1 MNKKGLRSYE
11 QEPIMMNKLFLYF
24 LVTAVLACLVL
35 MVACSSGQ
43 RSDKVKLALDWF
55 PNANH
60 IGLYIA
66 EDKGY
71 FAEENLDVEIR
82 TPSDPST
89 ILMTVVSGS
98 DDFGISYQPDVLLA
112 RGKEGDPVY
121 VVSVLGIVQHPLN
134 SMMTLESSGLESPAE
149 LAGKKVGY
157 PAIEWN
163 EHALDT
169 MLKADGLNGVEDVE
183 LVNVGWELGSSV
195 MSEKVSAIIGAY
207 FTHES
212 ISLQN
217 EGYPVDVF
225 RMEDWGVPD
234 YYELV
239 LVTSAKYLSENPEIV
254 EKFVRAVSRGY
265 VEAIADPQAGVDIL
279 KKYSPEIDENIER
292 PGAELL
298 RDLWQDDQGK
308 FGKQT
313 EAKWRK
319 FTEWMQDK
327 ELLDKSLD
335 PADAFT
341 DRYSLK

>member
-1 MNKKGLRSYE
+1 MKNKSGMYIVMTAMFLCFVS
-11 QEPIMMNKLFLYF
+11 MM
-24 LVTAVLACLVL
+24 
-35 MVACSSGQ
+35 ACSSGNEIN
-43 RSDKVKLALDWF
+43 KVKLALDWF

-60 IGLYIA
+60 IGLYVA
-66 EDKGY
+66 EEKGY
-71 FAEENLDVEIR
+71 FAEEGLEVEIR

-112 RGKEGDPVY
+112 RGKEEDPVN

-134 SMMTLESSGLESPAE
+134 SLMTLESSGLGSPAD

-157 PAIEWN
+157 PNIEWN

-169 MLKADGLNGVEDVE
+169 ILKTAGLNGVEDVE

-239 LVTSAKYLSENPEIV
+239 LVTSERYLSENTGTV

-265 VEAIADPQAGVDIL
+265 IDAIADPQAGVDIL
-279 KKYSPEIDENIER
+279 KKYSPEIDENIDR

-298 RDLWQDDQGK
+298 KDLWQDEHGK
-308 FGKQT
+308 FGRQT
-313 EAKWRK
+313 ENKWRK
-319 FTEWMQDK
+319 FATWMQDNK
-327 ELLDKSLD
+327 LIDKSLD
-335 PADAFT
+335 PVDAFT
-341 DRYSLK
+341 DRFSLK